1 MKYLLATRKLRN
13 NAKLSNPDLNP
24 GTNPDPH
31 PNLNLD
37 TNLLLIRL
45 FPSLIFLFSSLLHIS
60 SGLPSNDPI
69 VSTLKSKNLK
79 ARPHENPLLS
89 KYKYT
94 VYLDTKLTVT
104 EAHVLSVLT
113 DLPSGKYI
121 AMNKHRF
128 FTGNNIS
135 VWKDYHE
142 SLNQERYA
150 KGKNKMKNYI
160 EKKLEQGYPESKETY
175 LRSGFIVRDMTQ
187 SIVKEVGEV
196 WYRNILEC
204 GIL

>member
-1 MKYLLATRKLRN
+1 M
-13 NAKLSNPDLNP
+13 
-24 GTNPDPH
+24 
-31 PNLNLD
+31 
-37 TNLLLIRL
+37 
-45 FPSLIFLFSSLLHIS
+45 
-60 SGLPSNDPI
+60 PSNDPI
-69 VSTLKSKNLK
+69 VSALKSKNLK

-89 KYKYT
+89 KYKYN

-135 VWKDYHE
+135 VWEEYRE
-142 SLNQERYA
+142 SMKQERYA

-204 GIL
+204 GILCQISLHFTHYLYDDYVFPLSMHWFPFEILKDYNGREIF